1 MLYLEHGKPLLFG
14 PNLEKGIAF
23 DASFHPYI
31 VEGDDLMKAHV
42 WDETADTPAPAMAL
56 ATMDEVKFPVP
67 IGVFRRQDKPNFEQ
81 ATVAQVNN
89 AVANNKQSLK
99 DLIYAGEI
107 WDVK

>member
-1 MLYLEHGKPLLFG
+1 
-14 PNLEKGIAF
+14 
-23 DASFHPYI
+23 
-31 VEGDDLMKAHV
+31 
-42 WDETADTPAPAMAL
+42 MAL
-56 ATMDEVKFPVP
+56 ATMDEGKFPVP